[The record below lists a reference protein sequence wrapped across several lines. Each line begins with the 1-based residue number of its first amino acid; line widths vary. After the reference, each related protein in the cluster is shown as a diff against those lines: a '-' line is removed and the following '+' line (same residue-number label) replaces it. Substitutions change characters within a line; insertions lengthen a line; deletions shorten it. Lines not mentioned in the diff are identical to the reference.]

1 MSRPRFLL
9 GLGGD
14 ASHLRNGQAPI
25 LGFSTILFVLLVLQG
40 ASGISS
46 PPAGP
51 AYAPHAPILIA
62 SDADFTPAN
71 GVVGGTGTPTDPF
84 VIEGWEI
91 DTSVGNG
98 IDVRDTRASFVV
110 RNISAVRSSA
120 GHPYNFATYLVNV
133 TDAQLEHINAMNGVQ
148 GVSIRSSD
156 RVHLA
161 HLIQSAL
168 DLTGVYIETSDDVTV
183 STSVVGANI
192 FAYNAANLTISSNH
206 VRGPNSSI
214 VVRYS
219 GSVLID
225 SNVVDGTNSL
235 IRVNAT
241 HDVVIARNQ
250 IVHGWMYV
258 GPGPT
263 NNTTVSDNEVR
274 GGQEGIAAVTA
285 SNVTIER
292 NNVSSTVGSAL
303 RLEGSSDAKVR
314 LNRLTDSAIGVFVRW
329 TRDVSVWHN
338 DLAGN
343 QVQGIVQ
350 DSVRIS
356 WNDSYPSGG
365 NFWSDYAGVDN
376 CSGPNQD
383 VCPAPDG
390 IGDTPY
396 GIDAN
401 NSDRYP
407 WIRYLDNDTTPP
419 SVSIGTPT
427 EGSVLHASPV
437 NVSGT
442 ASDSGGSGLRSV
454 EVRANGRPWVAAT
467 GRLSWQASLDLDPGA
482 NSLQA
487 RAWDAAGNPSSVAL
501 ANVTY
506 EAPPPPPNTP
516 PNVNFS
522 WSPFQ
527 ADTNTTV
534 NFTARV
540 FDDRDPPEA
549 IQVRWDWES
558 DGTWDTSWSVEK
570 VAQHRFLV
578 ADTYNVTVEALDTG
592 GLTAS
597 QMYPVPI
604 TEPPPPHPPPLS
616 VQIAVTPTSGTMPLT
631 VSFTSDVTGG
641 APPYEYHWILGDGG
655 ESPAANT
662 VHIYLTG
669 GNFTVWLIAYDT
681 AGQSEVSNAMWVN
694 VTPAAVNL
702 TVSQPSNFFRTSDG
716 TMVTLRATVSGGTAP
731 YTYLWDFGDGE
742 TSSEIAPTHLY
753 SAPGKYRVQV
763 RVTDSQGQV
772 ATVAFDLAIPM
783 IEAPRFGL
791 DPLWIAVGVSATFAV
806 GIGLGFLGARRRRR
820 PKPPRAN

>member
-1 MSRPRFLL
+1 LRKSQ
-9 GLGGD
+9 
-14 ASHLRNGQAPI
+14 ASI
-25 LGFSTILFVLLVLQG
+25 LGFSTILFVVLVLQG

-46 PPAGP
+46 TPTAP
-51 AYAPHAPILIA
+51 AYASHAPILIA

-71 GVVGGTGTPTDPF
+71 GVVSGTGTPTDPF

-91 DTSVGNG
+91 DTAGGNG

-110 RNISAVRSSA
+110 RNINAVKSAV
-120 GHPYNFATYLVNV
+120 GPPYNFAAYLMNV
-133 TDAQLEHINAMNGVQ
+133 TDAQLEYINAMDGVQ
-148 GVSIRSSD
+148 GFSIRNSD
-156 RVHLA
+156 RVRLA
-161 HLIQSAL
+161 HLNQSAL
-168 DLTGVYIETSDDVTV
+168 DLTGVDVMASGNVSV

-192 FAYNAANLTISSNH
+192 LAYNATNLTISSNH
-206 VRGPNSSI
+206 VMGPSSAI

-219 GSVLID
+219 RSVLID
-225 SNVVDGTNSL
+225 SNVVDGANSL
-235 IRVNAT
+235 LRVNAT
-241 HDVVIARNQ
+241 HDVVISHNR

-263 NNTTVSDNEVR
+263 DNTTISDNDVR
-274 GGQEGIAAVTA
+274 SGIEGIAAVTA
-285 SNVTIER
+285 SNVTIVG
-292 NNVSSTVGSAL
+292 NNVSSTARSAL
-303 RLEGSSDAKVR
+303 RLEGSSDAKVL
-314 LNRLTDSAIGVFVRW
+314 LNRFTDSATGIFVRW

-338 DLAGN
+338 DFAGN
-343 QVQGIVQ
+343 QAQGVVQ
-350 DSVRIS
+350 DGLRIA

-365 NFWSDYAGVDN
+365 NFWSDYAGVDD
-376 CSGPNQD
+376 CGGPNQD

-396 GIDAN
+396 AIDAN

-407 WIRYLDNDTTPP
+407 LIRYLDNDTTPP
-419 SVSIGTPT
+419 SVSIGAPT
-427 EGSVLHASPV
+427 EGSVLHASPL
-437 NVSGT
+437 NVSGS
-442 ASDSGGSGLRSV
+442 ASDSGGSGLRNV
-454 EVRANGRPWVAAT
+454 EVRTNGRPWVAAT
-467 GRLSWQASLDLDPGA
+467 GRLSWQASVDLDPGA

-501 ANVTY
+501 VNVTY
-506 EAPPPPPNTP
+506 QAPTPPPNTP

-570 VAQHRFLV
+570 MAPHRFPV
-578 ADTYNVTVEALDTG
+578 AGTYNVTVEAMDTG

-597 QMYPVPI
+597 QTYPVPI
-604 TEPPPPHPPPLS
+604 TEPPPPPPPPLS
-616 VQIAVTPTSGTMPLT
+616 VQIAITPTSGTMPLT

-641 APPYEYHWILGDGG
+641 APPYEYHWTLGDGG

-681 AGQSEVSNAMWVN
+681 AGQSEVSNVMWVN

-702 TVSQPSNFFRTSDG
+702 TVSQPSDFVRTSNG

-731 YTYLWDFGDGE
+731 YAYLWDFGDGE
-742 TSSEIAPTHLY
+742 TSTEIAPTHLY
-753 SAPGKYRVQV
+753 STPGKYRVQV
-763 RVTDSQGQV
+763 RVTDSGGQV
-772 ATVAFDLAIPM
+772 ATVAFDLAVPM
-783 IEAPRFGL
+783 IEAARFGL
-791 DPLWIAVGVSATFAV
+791 DPLWIAVGVSATFAL
-806 GIGLGFLGARRRRR
+806 GIGLGFFGARRRRR
-820 PKPPRAN
+820 PKPPRVD